1 MFIFIF
7 CRSGVVLWRG
17 RRRSFAVEFNAG
29 EHDATLLHLC
39 HHAPRHHDSPRSNRC
54 ARGWSDRRST
64 QRTDIG
70 IAAGVIAFVK
80 IGIRHY
86 IGIDNDEWIGGR
98 RHGSNK
104 RACVDEPSVTADIA
118 R

>member
-7 CRSGVVLWRG
+7 CRSGVVLWQG
-17 RRRSFAVEFNAG
+17 RRRGFAVEFNAG

-54 ARGWSDRRST
+54 ARGRSDCRST
-64 QRTDIG
+64 QCTDIG